1 MRLQRQKMRF
11 GALIGLTAFGLA
23 ACGNGGG
30 GGGGGTGG
38 DGTEGGGGNGAG
50 GGSITLL
57 HGIKGTEEQDAL
69 QQMVDAFEKASG
81 NTVEVEASPD
91 FETVVVAR
99 VTGGNAPDVA
109 LYPQPGLL
117 KRVVDADGAVAFD
130 EAGVE
135 LGDQLVP
142 GMAETGT
149 FDGSTYGVVV
159 KLNIKSL
166 LWYAKDDFEAEGY
179 EVPKTWDELVE
190 LTDTISATGTPAWC
204 IGIESDEATGW
215 VATDWIEDIMLRL
228 HGAEVYD
235 QWVAHEIPFDS
246 PEVKAAFEEMGKIWL
261 DEAKVLGGPTG
272 IIQTPFGASTAPL
285 FDDPAG
291 CYLHRQAG
299 FITGEFPDTAK
310 VGENI
315 EMAYLPGNDTKPV
328 LFAGDL
334 AAVHTDNE
342 VAAEFIE
349 FAVSKEGQEAWLGH
363 EGAGALAV
371 RKDFDASKYP
381 NEGLAAQ
388 GEILAGAEFAR
399 FDGSDLMPGEVG
411 AGAFWSEVVAWVG
424 GQDLDTTLK
433 NIDKAWPKG

>member
-1 MRLQRQKMRF
+1 M
-11 GALIGLTAFGLA
+11 
-23 ACGNGGG
+23 
-30 GGGGGTGG
+30 
-38 DGTEGGGGNGAG
+38 
-50 GGSITLL
+50 TLL

-99 VTGGNAPDVA
+99 VTGDNAPDVA

-117 KRVVDADGAVAFD
+117 KRVVDGGGALSFD
-130 EAGVE
+130 EAGID

-228 HGAEVYD
+228 HG
-235 QWVAHEIPFDS
+235 

-261 DEAKVLGGPTG
+261 NEANVLGGPTG

-285 FDDPAG
+285 FDDPPG

-310 VGENI
+310 VGKSV

-349 FAVSKEGQEAWLGH
+349 FAVSKKGQEAWLGH

-381 NEGLAAQ
+381 NESLAAQ

-433 NIDKAWPKG
+433 NIDAAWPKG